1 VASPSSIGAKKHAA
15 YSAAKGGTQAI
26 ARQAAIEYA
35 EHGVRVN
42 SVAPGPID
50 SPMMGDVPES
60 TRQAIASILPIGRFA
75 QPVEVA
81 DAVRAAHGTV
91 AEGGGPQ
98 GPVTPSQRHQSGCPR
113 VREAAARRP
122 GERPH

>member
-81 DAVRAAHGTV
+81 DAVLFLASPRSSFITGACLAV
-91 AEGGGPQ
+91 DGGL
-98 GPVTPSQRHQSGCPR
+98 T
-113 VREAAARRP
+113 AN
-122 GERPH
+122 